1 MFLSNKIVY
10 GYTIA
15 LCITSL
21 GTATGLLLGNYYHQ
35 EVFQKNQTISQEHQS
50 LNALQLD
57 VLYNRPAKQL
67 SPYLKDPQGFRH
79 ESAKWIESIQKTL
92 TLLEIH
98 NASGE
103 LSKIEGLEPL
113 LKEHEAFLREFK
125 QESQDL
131 IERLDRLTASPKN
144 LAEAESQLVKFFK
157 SKNFLRFVEFP
168 ERLSRFIQAI
178 HQHEKKADNEL
189 SQAKVLRLQISITS
203 FLISVAIAALFI
215 RYISHAIAIGQAN
228 DKQKLQD
235 RLVERQQTESKL
247 LKSEAHQHAILSALP
262 DMIIRINREG
272 FYSEFI
278 ASPSFPM
285 LGVSTDLVGTHM
297 SEALP
302 PDVVQQRM
310 DYIQLTLQTNSI
322 QIYEQTLSIDGK
334 EQIEEVRIV
343 PYSEDEVLLLVRD
356 ISEQH
361 FAQRDRQQAEIAL
374 AASED
379 KSRAILSM
387 IPELMFRVGRDLVYR
402 EFITQPKD
410 FAMALQDVNLV
421 GRTMLEMLPAEI
433 AQRHTHYL
441 QKALDS
447 GELQFYEQK
456 VQDGDRTYDE
466 EVRVIKINEDEALF
480 MIRDIS
486 DRKQAELALASSEA
500 HSKAMLSAIPDLMLR
515 VGADGVY
522 REFVTQNRDFAIATP
537 KIDRAG
543 QSMADVL
550 PEAIVERQF
559 YYLQKAIE
567 TGELQVYEQQVQVA
581 DRLIDEEVR
590 VVKSGEDEALFMIRD
605 ISDRKQAEIAL
616 GKEFRRSEILFNTSV
631 DGLFV
636 LDLEGKIVEA
646 NQSFAKMLGYSLEE
660 VMALSIYDIDARWT
674 IEELHKGV
682 QEFGQDKRVKFETFH
697 RRKDG
702 SLCTVEISASS
713 VNWADEIVQFAIC
726 RDITARKQAELQ
738 LHHLNQSLESKVGE
752 RTAEL
757 QQTNE
762 ELISATR
769 LKDEFLANMSHE
781 LRTPLNAIL
790 GMTEG
795 LQEQVYGNLNERQLK
810 ALGTVERSG
819 SHLLEL
825 INDILDLAKIEAGQ
839 IELDCTPTSISH
851 LCQSSLS
858 FIKQHASQKCIQLEV
873 KIPLNL
879 PRLFIDERRIRQVL
893 INLLSNAVKF
903 TPKEGRVNLE
913 VTQLPPELPP
923 DVATSDRPSLQ
934 YLRISVIDTGIGIS
948 PENIKKLFQP
958 FIQID
963 SALNR
968 QYEGTGLG
976 LALVK
981 RIVELHNGRV
991 GLTSELGVGSCF
1003 TVDLPHDF
1011 SSEIVVSNQP
1021 ETTLLLDA
1029 PLLDAPLLDAP
1040 ITNENDSQSPLIL
1053 LVEDNEANII
1063 TIVSY
1068 LEAKHYRV
1076 LLARNGQEAIA
1087 IAKAHQPDTIL
1098 MDIQMPVMDGIEAT
1112 RQIRL
1117 DPNLADIPIIAMTA
1131 LAMSGDRDRCL
1142 AAGANEYVS
1151 KPLKL
1156 KQLVAMIQSIL

>member
-10 GYTIA
+10 GYAIA

-21 GTATGLLLGNYYHQ
+21 GTASGLLLGNYYHQ
-35 EVFQKNQTISQEHQS
+35 EALQKSQTISQEHQS

-67 SPYLKDPQGFRH
+67 SSYVKEDPQDFRR
-79 ESAKWIESIQKTL
+79 ESAKFLESIQTTL
-92 TLLEIH
+92 TILENH
-98 NASGE
+98 TASGK
-103 LSKIEGLEPL
+103 LSKIEGIEPL
-113 LKEHEAFLREFK
+113 INEHKVFLREFK

-131 IERLDRLTASPKN
+131 IARLDRLIASPKA
-144 LAEAESQLVKFFK
+144 LTEAESQLVKFFK
-157 SKNFLRFVEFP
+157 SKKFLRFIEFP
-168 ERLSRFIQAI
+168 NRLSSFAQTIYKY
-178 HQHEKKADNEL
+178 EKEAGDEL
-189 SQAKVLRLQISITS
+189 SQAKELRLQISITS
-203 FLISVAIAALFI
+203 FLISVAIAAWFI
-215 RYISHAIAIGQAN
+215 RFISRAIAIEQAN

-235 RLVERQQTESKL
+235 QLIERQQTEAKL
-247 LKSEAHQHAILSALP
+247 LKSESHQRAILSALP

-285 LGVSTDLVGTHM
+285 LGIAADLVGTNL
-297 SEALP
+297 SETLP

-310 DYIQLTLQTNSI
+310 EYIQLTLQTNSI
-322 QIYEQTLSIDGK
+322 QIYEQTLFVNGR
-334 EQIEEVRIV
+334 EQVEEVRIV

-356 ISEQH
+356 ISEQY

-374 AASED
+374 AASEA

-402 EFITQPKD
+402 EFISQPKD
-410 FAMALQDVNLV
+410 FEMALQNVNIT
-421 GRTMLEMLPAEI
+421 GRSMLEMLPADI
-433 AQRHTHYL
+433 AERHISYL
-441 QKALDS
+441 QRALQT

-456 VQDGDRTYDE
+456 IQDGDRFYYE
-466 EVRVIKINEDEALF
+466 EVRVIKINEDEVLF

-486 DRKQAELALASSEA
+486 DRKQAELALAKSEA

-522 REFVTQNRDFAIATP
+522 REFVTQNRGFAIDTP

-543 QSMADVL
+543 QSMLDVL

-567 TGELQVYEQQVQVA
+567 TGGLQVYEQQVQVA
-581 DRLIDEEVR
+581 DRLIYEEVR
-590 VVKSGEDEALFMIRD
+590 VVKSGEDEVLFMIRD
-605 ISDRKQAEIAL
+605 ISDRKQTELAL
-616 GKEFRRSEILFNTSV
+616 GKELRRSEMLFNTSL
-631 DGLFV
+631 DGLLV
-636 LDLEGKIVEA
+636 LDIEGKIIEA
-646 NQSFAKMLGYSLEE
+646 NQSFADMLGYSLEE
-660 VMALSIYDIDARWT
+660 VMALRIYDIDTRWT
-674 IEELHKGV
+674 PEELNKGV
-682 QEFGQDKRVKFETFH
+682 HEFGQDKRVKFETLH

-702 SLCTVEISASS
+702 SLCTVEIAASS
-713 VNWADEIVQFAIC
+713 VSWADEIVQFAIC
-726 RDITARKQAELQ
+726 RDISARKQAELELLQ
-738 LHHLNQSLESKVGE
+738 LNQSLESKVRE

-762 ELISATR
+762 ELICATR

-795 LQEQVYGNLNERQLK
+795 LQEQVYGDLNERQLK
-810 ALGTVERSG
+810 ALETVERSG

-858 FIKQHASQKCIQLEV
+858 FIRQHALQKGIQLEV
-873 KIPLNL
+873 KTPLNL
-879 PRLFIDERRIRQVL
+879 PSLVVDERRIRQVL
-893 INLLSNAVKF
+893 INLLNNAVKF
-903 TPKEGRVNLE
+903 TPKGGRVNLE
-913 VTQLPPELPP
+913 VAQLPP
-923 DVATSDRPSLQ
+923 DVDTSDRSSLQ

-981 RIVELHNGRV
+981 RIIELHNGRV

-1011 SSEIVVSNQP
+1011 ASDIVVRKQP

-1029 PLLDAPLLDAP
+1029 P
-1040 ITNENDSQSPLIL
+1040 ITNENDDQFPLIL

-1068 LEAKHYRV
+1068 LEAKQYRV
-1076 LLARNGQEAIA
+1076 LLAKNGQDAIA
-1087 IAKAHQPDTIL
+1087 IAKAHQPDIIL
-1098 MDIQMPVMDGIEAT
+1098 MDIQMPVMDGIEAI

-1117 DPNLADIPIIAMTA
+1117 DPNLINIPIIAMTA

-1142 AAGANEYVS
+1142 EAGANDYLS

-1156 KQLVAMIQSIL
+1156 KQLVTMIQIHVDRLKRE

>member
-10 GYTIA
+10 GYVIA

-35 EVFQKNQTISQEHQS
+35 EILQKNQTLSQEHQS
-50 LNALQLD
+50 LDVLQLD
-57 VLYNRPAKQL
+57 ILYNRPAKQL
-67 SPYLKDPQGFRH
+67 SSYLKDPQDFRR
-79 ESAKWIESIQKTL
+79 ESAKFLESIQTTL
-92 TLLEIH
+92 TLLETHI
-98 NASGE
+98 ASGK

-113 LKEHEAFLREFK
+113 LKEHEVFLREFK
-125 QESQDL
+125 QESQAL
-131 IERLDRLTASPKN
+131 FARLDRLTASPKT
-144 LAEAESQLVKFFK
+144 LAEVESQLVNFFK
-157 SKNFLRFVEFP
+157 SKNFLRFIEFP
-168 ERLSRFIQAI
+168 DRLAPFVQTIYK
-178 HQHEKKADNEL
+178 HEKEADNEL

-203 FLISVAIAALFI
+203 FLLSVAIAALFI
-215 RYISHAIAIGQAN
+215 RYISHAISIEQAQAN
-228 DKQKLQD
+228 QKLQD
-235 RLVERQQTESKL
+235 QLVERQQAEARL
-247 LKSEAHQHAILSALP
+247 LKSETHQHAILSALP

-278 ASPSFPM
+278 ASPSFPV
-285 LGVSTDLVGTHM
+285 LGVAADLVGTNL
-297 SEALP
+297 SETLP
-302 PDVVQQRM
+302 PDLVQQRM
-310 DYIQLTLQTNSI
+310 EYIQLTLQTNSI
-322 QIYEQTLSIDGK
+322 QIYEQTLCIDGK
-334 EQIEEVRIV
+334 DQIEEVRIV

-374 AASED
+374 AASEA

-410 FAMALQDVNLV
+410 FAMALQNVNLA
-421 GRTMLEMLPAEI
+421 GRSMLEMLPADI
-433 AQRHTHYL
+433 AKRHISYL
-441 QKALDS
+441 QRALQT

-456 VQDGDRTYDE
+456 IQEGDRFYYE
-466 EVRVIKINEDEALF
+466 EVRVIKINEDEVLF

-550 PEAIVERQF
+550 PKAIVERQF
-559 YYLQKAIE
+559 YYLRKAIE

-581 DRLIDEEVR
+581 DQLIDEEVR

-605 ISDRKQAEIAL
+605 ISDRKQAE
-616 GKEFRRSEILFNTSV
+616 
-631 DGLFV
+631 
-636 LDLEGKIVEA
+636 
-646 NQSFAKMLGYSLEE
+646 
-660 VMALSIYDIDARWT
+660 
-674 IEELHKGV
+674 
-682 QEFGQDKRVKFETFH
+682 
-697 RRKDG
+697 
-702 SLCTVEISASS
+702 
-713 VNWADEIVQFAIC
+713 
-726 RDITARKQAELQ
+726 TARKQAELQ
-738 LHHLNQSLESKVGE
+738 LHKLNQSLESKVRE

-762 ELISATR
+762 ELIRATR

-795 LQEQVYGNLNERQLK
+795 LQEQVFGDLNERQLK

-839 IELDCTPTSISH
+839 LELDCTPTSISH

-858 FIKQHASQKCIQLEV
+858 FIKQHASQKGLQLEV

-879 PRLFIDERRIRQVL
+879 PSLFVDERRIRQVL
-893 INLLSNAVKF
+893 INLLNNAVKF
-903 TPKEGRVNLE
+903 TPKGGRVNLE
-913 VTQLPPELPP
+913 VTQLPP

-981 RIVELHNGRV
+981 RIVELHHGRV

-1003 TVDLPHDF
+1003 TVDLLYDC
-1011 SSEIVVSNQP
+1011 SSEIVVSKQP

-1029 PLLDAPLLDAP
+1029 P
-1040 ITNENDSQSPLIL
+1040 ITNENDRQSPIIL

-1087 IAKAHQPDTIL
+1087 IAKAHQPDIIL

-1117 DPNLADIPIIAMTA
+1117 DPNLVNIPIIAMTA

-1156 KQLVAMIQSIL
+1156 KQLVTTIQSLLKLCK

>member
-10 GYTIA
+10 GYAIA

-35 EVFQKNQTISQEHQS
+35 EVLQKNQTLSQEHQS
-50 LNALQLD
+50 LDVLQLD
-57 VLYNRPAKQL
+57 ILYNRPAKQL
-67 SPYLKDPQGFRH
+67 SSYLKDPQDFRR
-79 ESAKWIESIQKTL
+79 ESGKFLESIQTTI

-113 LKEHEAFLREFK
+113 LKEHEVFLREFK
-125 QESQDL
+125 QESQAL
-131 IERLDRLTASPKN
+131 IARLDRLTASPKT
-144 LAEAESQLVKFFK
+144 LAEVEFQLVKFFK
-157 SKNFLRFVEFP
+157 SKNFLRFIEFP
-168 ERLSRFIQAI
+168 DRLAPFVQTIN
-178 HQHEKKADNEL
+178 QHEKEADNQL
-189 SQAKVLRLQISITS
+189 GQAKALRLQIGITS
-203 FLISVAIAALFI
+203 FLMSVAIAAWFI
-215 RYISHAIAIGQAN
+215 RYISHAIAIEQAKDN
-228 DKQKLQD
+228 QKLQD
-235 RLVERQQTESKL
+235 QLVERQQTEAKL

-262 DMIIRINREG
+262 DLIIRINREG

-278 ASPSFPM
+278 ASPNFPM
-285 LGVSTDLVGTHM
+285 LGVAADLVGTHM

-322 QIYEQTLSIDGK
+322 QIYEQTLFIHGK

-343 PYSEDEVLLLVRD
+343 PYSEDEVLLVVRD

-374 AASED
+374 AASEA

-410 FAMALQDVNLV
+410 FGMALQNVNLA
-421 GRTMLEMLPAEI
+421 GKSMREMLPAHI
-433 AQRHTHYL
+433 AERNIGYL
-441 QKALDS
+441 QRALQT
-447 GELQFYEQK
+447 GELQFYEQRI
-456 VQDGDRTYDE
+456 QEGDRFYYE
-466 EVRVIKINEDEALF
+466 EVRVIKINEDEVLF

-559 YYLQKAIE
+559 YHLRKAIE

-581 DRLIDEEVR
+581 DQLIDEEVR
-590 VVKSGEDEALFMIRD
+590 VVKSGEDEVLFMIRD
-605 ISDRKQAEIAL
+605 ISDRKRAEIAL
-616 GKEFRRSEILFNTSV
+616 GNEFRRSEMLFNTSL

-646 NQSFAKMLGYSLEE
+646 NQSFANMLGYNIEE
-660 VMALSIYDIDARWT
+660 VMALSIYDIDTRWT
-674 IEELHKGV
+674 KEELKKGV
-682 QEFGQDKRVKFETFH
+682 EEFSQDKRVKFETSH

-702 SLCTVEISASS
+702 SILTVEISAST
-713 VNWADEIVQFAIC
+713 VDWAGETVQFAIC
-726 RDITARKQAELQ
+726 RDITARKQAELELLQ
-738 LHHLNQSLESKVGE
+738 LNQSLENKVKK
-752 RTAEL
+752 RTAAL

-762 ELISATR
+762 ELLRSTR

-795 LQEQVYGNLNERQLK
+795 LQEQVYGDLNERQLQ
-810 ALGTVERSG
+810 ALKTVERSG

-839 IELDCTPTSISH
+839 IELECAYTSINL
-851 LCQSSLS
+851 LCQSSMT
-858 FIKQHASQKCIQLEV
+858 FIKQQALQKGIQLNIQ
-873 KIPLNL
+873 IPLNL
-879 PRLFIDERRIRQVL
+879 PSLLVDERRIRQVL
-893 INLLSNAVKF
+893 INLLNNAVKF
-903 TPKEGRVNLE
+903 TPKGGRVNLE

-923 DVATSDRPSLQ
+923 DLVTSDRPSPQ
-934 YLRISVIDTGIGIS
+934 YLRISVSDTGIGIS

-1003 TVDLPHDF
+1003 TVDLPHDC

-1021 ETTLLLDA
+1021 ETTS
-1029 PLLDAPLLDAP
+1029 LLDAP
-1040 ITNENDSQSPLIL
+1040 ITNKNNIQSPLIL

-1063 TIVSY
+1063 TTVSY
-1068 LEAKHYRV
+1068 LEAKHFRV

-1087 IAKAHQPDTIL
+1087 IAKAHQPDIIL

-1112 RQIRL
+1112 KQIRL
-1117 DPNLADIPIIAMTA
+1117 DPNLIDIPIIAMTA

-1142 AAGANEYVS
+1142 EAGANEYVS
-1151 KPLKL
+1151 KPLRL
-1156 KQLVAMIQSIL
+1156 KQLVTMIQNLL